1 MNPQGSGKIINCP
14 GKRVADYLFIKE
26 IGKGAFG

>member
-1 MNPQGSGKIINCP
+1 MNYPSGGKIINCP